1 MAAGFVML
9 TLTLL
14 LGAAFANPWRWD
26 HKTVF
31 SVLSWLV
38 FATLLIGRVRFG
50 WRGSQAIRWL
60 VAGSLLLL
68 LAYVGSRFV
77 MEVVLHRAA

>member
-1 MAAGFVML
+1 MGSQDGLLRSVVAG
-9 TLTLL
+9 
-14 LGAAFANPWRWD
+14 
-26 HKTVF
+26 
-31 SVLSWLV
+31 